1 MLAVTRFHYLA
12 LAKNTNVSFVITVFN
27 CQAFNTQAG
36 FILERGL
43 AGFPQFG
50 KKCRIKFT
58 LPRQMGRIKKRPQG

>member
-1 MLAVTRFHYLA
+1 MSSSRAE
-12 LAKNTNVSFVITVFN
+12 
-27 CQAFNTQAG
+27 

-58 LPRQMGRIKKRPQG
+58 LPRQIIMGRQKK